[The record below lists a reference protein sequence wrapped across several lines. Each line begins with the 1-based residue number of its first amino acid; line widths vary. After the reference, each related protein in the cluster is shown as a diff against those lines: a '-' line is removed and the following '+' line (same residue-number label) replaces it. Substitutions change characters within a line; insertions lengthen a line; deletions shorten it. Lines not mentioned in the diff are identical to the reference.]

1 MATDLNAPPIR
12 IHEEEITVEISS
24 EYQTLLPDGSR
35 LVSTATICKPVR
47 LNGIEWAYEYVITSI
62 RNGYR
67 YIKIMVLYLSLSEN
81 SASMTSSSLPAA
93 PEDGCSAE
101 ASAPPA
107 APAWL

>member
-47 LNGIEWAYEYVITSI
+47 LNGIVQVGV
-62 RNGYR
+62 N
-67 YIKIMVLYLSLSEN
+67 MSLHQ
-81 SASMTSSSLPAA
+81 
-93 PEDGCSAE
+93 
-101 ASAPPA
+101 
-107 APAWL
+107 

>member
-1 MATDLNAPPIR
+1 VDPSDYVHLNRHFQIR
-12 IHEEEITVEISS
+12 KWE
-24 EYQTLLPDGSR
+24 
-35 LVSTATICKPVR
+35 
-47 LNGIEWAYEYVITSI
+47 YEYVITSI